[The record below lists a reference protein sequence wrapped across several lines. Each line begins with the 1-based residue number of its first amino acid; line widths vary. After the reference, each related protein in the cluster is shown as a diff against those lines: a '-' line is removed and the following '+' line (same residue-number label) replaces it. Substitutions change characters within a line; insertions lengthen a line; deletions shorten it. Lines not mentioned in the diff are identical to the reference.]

1 MTTSPELPDILAD
14 GFAADPYSAYGVLRE
29 NAPLFWHEGT
39 QSYVIS
45 RYEDV
50 ARAFR
55 DPVFTTANYDWQL
68 EPVHGRTILQLS
80 GREPLSEL
88 VHLITGFFPLVELL
102 HLDRHGPILRRV
114 VHQC

>member
-50 ARAFR
+50 PPPAPKTVAR
-55 DPVFTTANYDWQL
+55 PTTLGACQVRLHESRWLVPSTWRANFCARKFISFVL
-68 EPVHGRTILQLS
+68 FEH
-80 GREPLSEL
+80 EKM
-88 VHLITGFFPLVELL
+88 
-102 HLDRHGPILRRV
+102 PIPFSP
-114 VHQC
+114 